1 MPAAPTQPTAKRSR
15 RGRLSD
21 GAPTK
26 KTPEMLS
33 RISEA
38 VSLGLTDEETCNFVG
53 IETDT
58 LVRWKKDPEF
68 YGAIKGAIAT
78 RLVLRLKKIEM
89 GADGWQ
95 GAAWL
100 TERLMPQRYS
110 KPEVQISLQ
119 NNFTQS
125 VNALTI
131 TISLEEFREIESEA
145 ASEQPD

>member
-1 MPAAPTQPTAKRSR
+1 
-15 RGRLSD
+15 
-21 GAPTK
+21 
-26 KTPEMLS
+26 
-33 RISEA
+33 
-38 VSLGLTDEETCNFVG
+38 LGCSG
-53 IETDT
+53 
-58 LVRWKKDPEF
+58 RWKKDPEF

-131 TISLEEFREIESEA
+131 TISPEEFREIESEA